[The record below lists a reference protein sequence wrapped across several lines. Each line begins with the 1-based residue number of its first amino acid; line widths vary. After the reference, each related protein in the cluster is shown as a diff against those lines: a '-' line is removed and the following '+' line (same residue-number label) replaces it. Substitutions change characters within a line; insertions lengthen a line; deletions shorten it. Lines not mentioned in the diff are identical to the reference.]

1 MRRRRLDAIAGNGD
15 FDAARPVRRDGAKP
29 RIRTREMTDY
39 PVNMDVHP
47 SVKTFFD
54 PATNTFSYV
63 VKDPATNACAIVD
76 SVMDIDYAAGRIS
89 YVHADQIIAY
99 VQAEGLRVEWQL
111 ETHVHADHLSGAP
124 YIQQKLGGWLG
135 IGRNITIVQE
145 TFGKIFNEGTEFQ
158 RDGSQFDR
166 LFDDGDTYTVG
177 EMACFAIHTP
187 GHTPACMTHVMGDA
201 AFVGDTLFMP
211 DGGSARADFPG
222 GDAGQLYD
230 SIQKVLRLPD
240 AMRLFMCHDYGPN
253 GRDIQWQTTVAE
265 EKAHN
270 IHVGG
275 GKTKE
280 EFVKFRT
287 ERDATLAMPTLII
300 PSLQVNMR
308 AGELPPPDESGKRYL
323 KVPVNT
329 L

>member
-1 MRRRRLDAIAGNGD
+1 
-15 FDAARPVRRDGAKP
+15 
-29 RIRTREMTDY
+29 MTDY
-39 PVNMDVHP
+39 PVNMDATPAV
-47 SVKTFFD
+47 TAFFD
-54 PATNTFSYV
+54 DATNTISYV
-63 VKDPATNACAIVD
+63 VRDPDTATCAVVD
-76 SVMDIDYAAGRIS
+76 SVMDIDMASGRIT
-89 YVHADQIIAY
+89 YDHADAMIAHIR
-99 VQAEGLRVEWQL
+99 AEGLTLEWII
-111 ETHVHADHLSGAP
+111 ETHVHADHLSAAP
-124 YIQQKLGGWLG
+124 YIQNQLGGKIG
-135 IGRNITIVQE
+135 IGEKILVVQDV
-145 TFGKIFNEGTEFQ
+145 FGKIFNEGTEFQ

-166 LFDDGDTYTVG
+166 LFRDGDTYTIG
-177 EMACFAIHTP
+177 GLQCLAMHTP

-230 SIQKVLRLPD
+230 SIQKVLALPD
-240 AMRLFMCHDYGPN
+240 TMRLFMCHDYGPG
-253 GRDIQWQTTVAE
+253 GRDIRWETTVAE

-280 EFVKFRT
+280 DFVEFRT
-287 ERDATLAMPTLII
+287 TRDAQLAMPRLIL

-308 AGELPPPDESGKRYL
+308 AGEVPTDTDGNPML
-323 KVPVNT
+323 KLPVNR